1 MRMGV
6 QSLVQSFERVEYM
19 GVQDFQDSRGFEWVW
34 GDTGAQAIGLLAIGF
49 GDIWEEFVII

>member
-1 MRMGV
+1 VSRI
-6 QSLVQSFERVEYM
+6 F
-19 GVQDFQDSRGFEWVW
+19 QDFQDSRGFEWVW